1 MVGTNDTIFRR
12 VPGTESQPIP
22 VDIGGFQVRRWFQI
36 AAVAVVVAVA
46 VAGCGTNRN
55 DVAYVE
61 RPVEELYNQAMD
73 NLVAGQYSAAAE
85 NFDEVERQ
93 HPYSIW
99 ATRAQLMTA
108 FSHYQANKFDYAV
121 IAAQRY
127 IQLHPGSEDVAYAYY
142 LIGVSYYEQ
151 IVDVGRD
158 QKLT

>member
-1 MVGTNDTIFRR
+1 MVGTNDTIFMR
-12 VPGTESQPIP
+12 VRGTESQPIP

-61 RPVEELYNQAMD
+61 RPVQELYNQAMD

-93 HPYSIW
+93 HP
-99 ATRAQLMTA
+99 
-108 FSHYQANKFDYAV
+108 
-121 IAAQRY
+121 
-127 IQLHPGSEDVAYAYY
+127 
-142 LIGVSYYEQ
+142 
-151 IVDVGRD
+151 
-158 QKLT
+158 